1 MSIRGIIF
9 VITVVVIM
17 FVAIALTACGPR
29 PEPEV
34 KFDTSAAKER
44 IRVYN
49 ECVGSNVDNDKVR
62 DHCNQM
68 VNKN

>member
-1 MSIRGIIF
+1 
-9 VITVVVIM
+9 M

-34 KFDTSAAKER
+34 KFDTSAAKDR

-68 VNKN
+68 VNK